1 VDRAERDPRPDTKVS
16 GMLSRLRGHWNQRWF
31 FVVDARP
38 VAAGGR
44 NPVHRCSLLFDRQIH
59 RSGVHPGDSKNP
71 NMNRT
76 LSSDEQREFWAQLF
90 AVVVRHE
97 TRKRPAS
104 EVTLELLEDGR
115 ETETS
120 DT

>member
-1 VDRAERDPRPDTKVS
+1 VDRSQRDPRPDTKVS
-16 GMLSRLRGHWNQRWF
+16 GMLSRLRIDWQQCRVFAFDYGK
-31 FVVDARP
+31 P
-38 VAAGGR
+38 AAGRR
-44 NPVHRCSLLFDRQIH
+44 NPLHRCSLLFDCEIH
-59 RSGVHPGDSKNP
+59 RSGVHPGAIKNA

-90 AVVVRHE
+90 AVVIRYE

-104 EVTLELLEDGR
+104 EVTLELLEDAR

>member
-1 VDRAERDPRPDTKVS
+1 
-16 GMLSRLRGHWNQRWF
+16 
-31 FVVDARP
+31 
-38 VAAGGR
+38 
-44 NPVHRCSLLFDRQIH
+44 
-59 RSGVHPGDSKNP
+59 
-71 NMNRT
+71 MNRT

-90 AVVVRHE
+90 AVVIRYE

-104 EVTLELLEDGR
+104 EVTLELLEDVR

>member
-1 VDRAERDPRPDTKVS
+1 MDRAERDPDSHTEVS
-16 GMLSRLRGHWNQRWF
+16 GMLSRLRVHWNQRWAF
-31 FVVDARP
+31 LVDPRP
-38 VAAGGR
+38 AAAGAR
-44 NPVHRCSLLFDRQIH
+44 NPLHRCSLLFVRQIH
-59 RSGVHPGDSKNP
+59 RSGVHPGDIKNA

-90 AVVVRHE
+90 AVVVRYE

-104 EVTLELLEDGR
+104 EVTLELLEDVR

-120 DT
+120 DI